1 MRFFDDIDVGE
12 VSRFGAYEVTEEEI
26 ISFGEQY
33 DPQPFHLD
41 REAAADSLWG
51 GLIASGWHTAAATMR
66 MVVEGFLDDVA
77 AVGGKGADELRWRRP
92 VRPGQT
98 LAVRATVVAKE
109 LEREER
115 GLVSVRVETLDAET
129 EDVAMRMVS
138 KVMVAV
144 EGTDA
149 EAVARAASR
158 AGDD

>member
-12 VSRFGAYEVTEEEI
+12 VSRFGAYEVTEEEVV
-26 ISFGEQY
+26 SFGEQY

-41 REAAADSLWG
+41 REAAADSMWG

-66 MVVEGFLDDVA
+66 MIVEGFLEDVA
-77 AVGGKGADELRWRRP
+77 AVGGKGADDLRWRRP

-98 LAVRATVVAKE
+98 LTVRATVVAKE

-115 GLVSVRVETLDAET
+115 GLVSVRVETLDADT
-129 EDVAMRMVS
+129 EQVVMRMVS

-144 EGTDA
+144 EGTEA
-149 EAVARAASR
+149 EDVARAASR
-158 AGDD
+158 AGAD